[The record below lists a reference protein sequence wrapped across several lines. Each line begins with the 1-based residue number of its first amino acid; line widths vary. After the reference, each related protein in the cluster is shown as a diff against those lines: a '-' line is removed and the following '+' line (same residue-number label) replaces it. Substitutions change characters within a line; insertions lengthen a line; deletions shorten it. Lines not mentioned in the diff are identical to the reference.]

1 MSGLIVLMVLLLFL
15 IIAILGAAA
24 LVAANTSI
32 TQRTLQAE
40 IVINASAANLW
51 KVLIDFDA
59 YPQWNPFIR
68 QVTGKAEPGEK
79 LTMQMHMGN
88 RTMTIRPTVLFV
100 QPQRELR
107 WLGHLFIPGVFDGE
121 HSFVIEPLGERE
133 VRFIQS
139 EEFNGLLIPFSKSLL
154 DETEQNFN
162 EMNRAL
168 KERVEQIKSTTTP

>member
-1 MSGLIVLMVLLLFL
+1 MSGLIVLMILVSLL
-15 IIAILGAAA
+15 IIAILYAVA

-40 IVINASAANLW
+40 IIINASATDVW
-51 KVLIDFDA
+51 KVLTDFEA

-79 LTMQMHMGN
+79 LTLQMRLGN

-121 HSFVIEPLGERE
+121 HSFVIEPLGERK

-154 DETEQNFN
+154 NETEQNFN

-168 KERVEQIKSTTTP
+168 KERAEQIE

>member
-1 MSGLIVLMVLLLFL
+1 MPPPLI
-15 IIAILGAAA
+15 
-24 LVAANTSI
+24 
-32 TQRTLQAE
+32 
-40 IVINASAANLW
+40 LW
-51 KVLIDFDA
+51 KVLTDFEA
-59 YPQWNPFIR
+59 YPRWNPFIR

-79 LTMQMHMGN
+79 LTLQMHLGN

-121 HSFVIEPLGERE
+121 HSFVIEPLGEKE

-154 DETEQNFN
+154 NETEQSFN

-168 KERVEQIKSTTTP
+168 KVRVEQTESTTTP

>member
-1 MSGLIVLMVLLLFL
+1 MSRLIVGIALVSFLF
-15 IIAILGAAA
+15 IAILYAAT

-32 TQRTLQAE
+32 TQRTLKAE
-40 IVINASAANLW
+40 AVINASASKVW
-51 KVLIDFDA
+51 KVLIDFGA

-68 QVTGKAEPGEK
+68 QVTGTAEPGEQ
-79 LTMQMHMGN
+79 LTIRMHSGG
-88 RTMTIRPTVLFV
+88 RTMTFLPTVLVV

-107 WLGHLFIPGVFDGE
+107 WLGRLFIPGVFDGE
-121 HSFVIEPLGERE
+121 HSFVIEPLGGRQ

-154 DETEQNFN
+154 KETKQSFN

-168 KERVEQIKSTTTP
+168 KERAEQTG

>member
-40 IVINASAANLW
+40 IVINASATDVW

-79 LTMQMHMGN
+79 LTIQMHLGN

-121 HSFVIEPLGERE
+121 HSFVIEPLGESK

-139 EEFNGLLIPFSKSLL
+139 EEFNGLIIPFSKSLL
-154 DETEQNFN
+154 NETEQNFN

-168 KERVEQIKSTTTP
+168 KERVEQIE